1 MNQGEW
7 LARQGQ
13 VNRNAGHKPCQKER
27 ETMRQVNDRSILGA
41 VRRANKI
48 ARVVKRIDR
57 YSPIYEDGVPEKGA
71 KLNRVLN
78 RNIVRVL
85 RDVQF

>member
-1 MNQGEW
+1 MTDPSP
-7 LARQGQ
+7 GQ
-13 VNRNAGHKPCQKER
+13 VNRKAGHNPCQKER
-27 ETMRQVNDRSILGA
+27 ETMRQVNHYHDRSILGA

-57 YSPIYEDGVPEKGA
+57 YSPVYEDGVPAKGA

-85 RDVQF
+85 KDVQF